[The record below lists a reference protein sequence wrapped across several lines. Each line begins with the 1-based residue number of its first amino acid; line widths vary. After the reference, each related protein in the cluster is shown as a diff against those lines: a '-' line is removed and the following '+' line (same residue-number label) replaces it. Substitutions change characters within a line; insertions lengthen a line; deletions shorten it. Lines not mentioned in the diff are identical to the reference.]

1 MVEEYTTITIW
12 MHNIT
17 TSSGITV
24 VLAHK
29 VVTVTRRLS
38 VIAWLLQTIAVKIL
52 RKLAAV
58 CNYWRKEC
66 HQEIRI
72 KQAKLLL
79 ILRFRDTV
87 LLKVPAIDKH
97 ITKLAI
103 ISSSL
108 MFLNLREPQ
117 TKSLSVVMLMQ
128 NKNRL
133 KRATEIKTTE
143 KSLSLTLQPV
153 NPILT
158 LKMKESLLK
167 MLMTLC

>member
-1 MVEEYTTITIW
+1 M
-12 MHNIT
+12 
-17 TSSGITV
+17 
-24 VLAHK
+24 
-29 VVTVTRRLS
+29 
-38 VIAWLLQTIAVKIL
+38 
-52 RKLAAV
+52 
-58 CNYWRKEC
+58 
-66 HQEIRI
+66 
-72 KQAKLLL
+72 
-79 ILRFRDTV
+79 

-117 TKSLSVVMLMQ
+117 TKSLSVVMLMK

-133 KRATEIKTTE
+133 KRGIEIKTTE

-167 MLMTLC
+167 MLMTLCWEV

>member
-1 MVEEYTTITIW
+1 

-66 HQEIRI
+66 HQEIS
-72 KQAKLLL
+72 KQAKLL

-87 LLKVPAIDKH
+87 LLKVPEIDKH

-143 KSLSLTLQPV
+143 KSLSLTLRPV

-158 LKMKESLLK
+158 IKMKESLLK
-167 MLMTLC
+167 MLMTLCWEV

>member
-1 MVEEYTTITIW
+1 

-29 VVTVTRRLS
+29 VVTVTQRLS

-66 HQEIRI
+66 HQEIS
-72 KQAKLLL
+72 KQVKLLL

-87 LLKVPAIDKH
+87 LPKVPAIDKH

-133 KRATEIKTTE
+133 KRGIEIKTTG